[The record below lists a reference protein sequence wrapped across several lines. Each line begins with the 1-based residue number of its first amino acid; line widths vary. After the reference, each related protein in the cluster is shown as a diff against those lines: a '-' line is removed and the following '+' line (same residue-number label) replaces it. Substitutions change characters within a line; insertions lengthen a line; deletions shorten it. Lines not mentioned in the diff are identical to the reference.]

1 MNKINWKQKLSSRK
15 FWLALIGFVTT
26 VLVAFNVDSLT
37 VEQIAAIISG
47 VGALVVYI
55 IGESYVDGK
64 RATIHEAT
72 IEEGILIKE
81 FDEDE

>member
-64 RATIHEAT
+64 RNNQN
-72 IEEGILIKE
+72 KE
-81 FDEDE
+81 DSEL

>member
-1 MNKINWKQKLSSRK
+1 MNKINWKSKLSSRK

-37 VEQIAAIISG
+37 IEQIAAIISG

-64 RATIHEAT
+64 RNNQNK
-72 IEEGILIKE
+72 EETEL
-81 FDEDE
+81 